1 MRMGWGARS
10 SEVGG
15 CLEICLLARCASW
28 LAGGNAGRQAGV
40 TERDYLRPDPFFGKP
55 RPAWWPPQQRPEN
68 ALRHLQPAAA
78 AKSLH
83 AGTKAPKTPFKIPL
97 NDENAVNAA
106 GKSALQTKGKGNDLF
121 AAKND
126 KNAFMTPAGPRMRAP
141 LGMKTTNAKSKA
153 FATPAPLPST
163 KTQKLSPRLRR
174 PKVKVHQPEAAQE
187 SGDDVPE
194 VEYMPPKEIPLQ
206 DDMDE
211 YLPKGWTM
219 PKLSDRDM
227 ARGIWQ
233 AYHNP
238 VEDDGRTREQ
248 RRFEEEIQR
257 DRKKRH
263 EQFEKIF
270 AAQMAKDDA
279 ETREYYGI
287 KAPKGGQRLPTTS
300 SALRKAPNGPST
312 MRARSAA
319 VALASESK
327 PSYAAPT
334 AAAKSRLPT
343 GIIAGRK
350 GAKTPT
356 ELTAVRQAS
365 AATAS
370 KSTIGYAQGRA
381 GRSALAARKPLSNV
395 TKPAPFSTTSRPI
408 SASHNRS
415 ASTNMGTAR
424 SRGPMSRCSSTSTN
438 ATLVSPPDDEQ
449 LHRTAEDMEREMEL
463 LLLSQSDDDEDEAW
477 MQSFSNQLHA
487 HDPFDE
493 DSQNFQFQ
501 LPNGF

>member
-1 MRMGWGARS
+1 
-10 SEVGG
+10 
-15 CLEICLLARCASW
+15 
-28 LAGGNAGRQAGV
+28 
-40 TERDYLRPDPFFGKP
+40 
-55 RPAWWPPQQRPEN
+55 
-68 ALRHLQPAAA
+68 
-78 AKSLH
+78 
-83 AGTKAPKTPFKIPL
+83 
-97 NDENAVNAA
+97 
-106 GKSALQTKGKGNDLF
+106 
-121 AAKND
+121 
-126 KNAFMTPAGPRMRAP
+126 MRAP

-153 FATPAPLPST
+153 FATPAPVSSA

-187 SGDDVPE
+187 SEDDVPE

-248 RRFEEEIQR
+248 RKFEEEIQR
-257 DRKKRH
+257 DRKKRD

-287 KAPKGGQRLPTTS
+287 KPLKKEGQRLPTTS
-300 SALRKAPNGPST
+300 SMLRKAPTGPST
-312 MRARSAA
+312 VRARSAA
-319 VALASESK
+319 VALAHESK
-327 PSYAAPT
+327 PSYAAST

-343 GIIAGRK
+343 GLVLGRK
-350 GAKTPT
+350 GSKTPT
-356 ELTAVRQAS
+356 ELTAARQAS
-365 AATAS
+365 AAAAS

-381 GRSALAARKPLSNV
+381 GRTALAPRKPLSNV
-395 TKPAPFSTTSRPI
+395 IKPAPFS
-408 SASHNRS
+408 AVSHNRS

-438 ATLVSPPDDEQ
+438 ATLVTPPDEDEDD
-449 LHRTAEDMEREMEL
+449 LPSRTAEDIEREMEL
-463 LLLSQSDDDEDEAW
+463 LLLSQSDDDDDAAW
-477 MQSFSNQLHA
+477 MKSFSNQLHA
-487 HDPFDE
+487 HDPFEE
-493 DSQNFQFQ
+493 DFEEFQFQ
-501 LPNGF
+501 LPEGF